1 MNEQKKNYP
10 LHPSHAEPMYMQISR
25 DAFAAMSAELEELRK
40 LVVPTDILKAE
51 IDSLKRELDTYK
63 SIMQGN
69 KTTLDDVAE
78 IKTLT
83 SEVKALRDMNAKAQG
98 EKAKLEED
106 NALLR
111 NNNAELRKENEE
123 MTDDRDHYYAELQ
136 KADKVISEFRDATRW
151 RKCSEELPEEE
162 RQFLCLRQ
170 TGDIK
175 ILWWSKQLKS
185 FAQYDITHWMPLPK
199 APEEK

>member
-1 MNEQKKNYP
+1 MNKQKKNYP
-10 LHPSHAEPMYMQISR
+10 LHPSHAEPMYIQISR
-25 DAFAAMSAELEELRK
+25 EAFDAMSEELTELRK

-51 IDSLKRELDTYK
+51 IDSLKCELDMYRG
-63 SIMQGN
+63 IMEGN
-69 KTTLDDVAE
+69 RTTKDDIAE
-78 IKTLT
+78 IRTPT
-83 SEVKALRDMNAKAQG
+83 SEVKALRDMNAKEQG
-98 EKAKLEED
+98 EM
-106 NALLR
+106 
-111 NNNAELRKENEE
+111 AELRE
-123 MTDDRDHYYAELQ
+123 
-136 KADKVISEFRDATRW
+136 ATRW

-170 TGDIK
+170 TGHIK

>member
-10 LHPSHAEPMYMQISR
+10 LHPSHAEPMYMQISL
-25 DAFAAMSAELEELRK
+25 DAFAAMSAELEQLRK

-78 IKTLT
+78 IRTLT

-98 EKAKLEED
+98 EKAQLEED
-106 NALLR
+106 VALLR
-111 NNNAELRKENEE
+111 KNNAEMRE
-123 MTDDRDHYYAELQ
+123 
-136 KADKVISEFRDATRW
+136 ATRW

-185 FAQYDITHWMPLPK
+185 FAQYDITHWMPLPNE
-199 APEEK
+199 PEE